1 MRGITGIEV
10 GIDSCVLVSTR
21 ARRESVQVS
30 AVHGLHPEDGPDPRT
45 PLSEHLRD
53 VRSGLGFPRDARIV
67 AWGLHQSASVTDA
80 ATQASL
86 APFLQA
92 GFHIDDVMTPPQA
105 LAVLARQRPPAPG
118 REGTAWLALNR
129 IGAAIAIVVDGELAY
144 SREFA
149 WHYLPAATARLELL
163 QRYTLVA
170 HLAPE
175 LRHGLNLVRQQ
186 SGRTVDRVVTCG
198 DLPDLRSL
206 TMPLIEE
213 LDLEVETLDSLDGLD
228 VSAAVA
234 DQIGDEAQAVR
245 LAIAAGTGRTE
256 ATRGTFLSR
265 RVMGVAAVLLVAVLA
280 WTVMRL
286 VTIREGRTDIA
297 AGPQRPAST
306 SSATTARPQTPPAGS
321 ERPDTVSSS
330 SAQVPASPGGAG
342 DQTQPAATTGRP
354 GQPSGTDIPAN
365 SSAAARSIT
374 PPEQR
379 APDRSTTV
387 EAGAGIDSVPAP
399 RGAAP
404 AQPERVTPRVSEQP
418 PGLAASQRPRVPL
431 RAPLPVVN
439 SILFAP
445 DRRLAVVDGAI
456 VREGE
461 AVGPRV
467 LIRIEPDAVLLRE
480 PSGHEVRVPLRRRVG
495 SAAGS

>member
-10 GIDSCVLVSTR
+10 GIDLCVLVSTR
-21 ARRESVQVS
+21 ARRESVQVT

-175 LRHGLNLVRQQ
+175 LRHGLDVVRQQ
-186 SGRTVDRVVTCG
+186 GGLTVDRVVTCG

-234 DQIGDEAQAVR
+234 DQIGDQAQAVR

-265 RVMGVAAVLLVAVLA
+265 SVRGAAAVLLVAVLA

-297 AGPQRPAST
+297 AGAQRPAPT
-306 SSATTARPQTPPAGS
+306 SSATTARQQTPPAGS
-321 ERPDTVSSS
+321 ERADTSS
-330 SAQVPASPGGAG
+330 SAQVPASPGGGG
-342 DQTQPAATTGRP
+342 DQSRPAATTGRP
-354 GQPSGTDIPAN
+354 GQPSGPEIPAN

-374 PPEQR
+374 PPEQP
-379 APDRSTTV
+379 ASDRSTSV

-399 RGAAP
+399 RGAVP
-404 AQPERVTPRVSEQP
+404 AQPERVTPRVSGQP

-431 RAPLPVVN
+431 REPLPVVN

-495 SAAGS
+495 SANGS